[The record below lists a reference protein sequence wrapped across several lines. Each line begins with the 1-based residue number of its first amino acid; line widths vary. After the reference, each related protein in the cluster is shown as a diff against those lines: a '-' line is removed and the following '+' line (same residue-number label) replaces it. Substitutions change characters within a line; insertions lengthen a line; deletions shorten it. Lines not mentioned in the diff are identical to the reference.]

1 MHFDLRC
8 ESGTCVKIY
17 ICLLCIYSQNHK
29 ELEKKYAMEM
39 EHNEVLEASIN
50 LCRQVIDKVSIN
62 LLVGLFTM
70 RNFFTAMSTL
80 TQCRDY

>member
-1 MHFDLRC
+1 
-8 ESGTCVKIY
+8 
-17 ICLLCIYSQNHK
+17 
-29 ELEKKYAMEM
+29 M

-80 TQCRDY
+80 TQCRDYWMYVFYDALVEFVKMYVHTVAILFHYTFET